1 MKSGNAVGDGQK
13 ETDGLVTVV
22 RLKMWSIKPWGVP
35 QERLS
40 CKIPRI
46 GGEREREREM
56 VPTLATDQIK
66 PVQNA
71 DANCQIWG
79 LAWLA
84 WYHLVLCGVWFQLFS
99 RCIT

>member
-1 MKSGNAVGDGQK
+1 MKPRLKGTEVSKVKSGNAVGDGQK

-46 GGEREREREM
+46 GGERERERDGSHSCNRS
-56 VPTLATDQIK
+56 DQTS
-66 PVQNA
+66 A
-71 DANCQIWG
+71 EC
-79 LAWLA
+79 
-84 WYHLVLCGVWFQLFS
+84 
-99 RCIT
+99 